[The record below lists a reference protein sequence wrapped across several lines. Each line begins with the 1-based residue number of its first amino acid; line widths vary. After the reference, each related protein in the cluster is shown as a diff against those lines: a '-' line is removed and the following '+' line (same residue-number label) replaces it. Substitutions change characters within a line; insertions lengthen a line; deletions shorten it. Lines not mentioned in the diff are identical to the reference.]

1 MESGPTV
8 SSMRRVSSRK
18 TRGVFLREKAMS
30 STPPTT
36 TPKVRPTSELMLVN
50 RAKTSAITP
59 SDRAGTK
66 SFMPIFS

>member
-1 MESGPTV
+1 M
-8 SSMRRVSSRK
+8 
-18 TRGVFLREKAMS
+18 FLREKAMS

-50 RAKTSAITP
+50 RAKTSAIMP

>member
-1 MESGPTV
+1 
-8 SSMRRVSSRK
+8 
-18 TRGVFLREKAMS
+18 MS

-50 RAKTSAITP
+50 RAKTSAIMP